1 MTGRFN
7 GTGVACGLA
16 GVPDKASS
24 DMQSIDINANP
35 NTLKQDEFNVDR
47 LMAYL
52 LELQKE
58 LAIQAPK
65 DARETRLL

>member
-16 GVPDKASS
+16 GVPDKTSF
-24 DMQSIDINANP
+24 DTQSIDINANP

-58 LAIQAPK
+58 LAIQASK

>member
-16 GVPDKASS
+16 GVPDKASF
-24 DMQSIDINANP
+24 DTQSIDINANP
-35 NTLKQDEFNVDR
+35 NTLKEDEFNVDR

-52 LELQKE
+52 SELQKE
-58 LAIQAPK
+58 LGIQASK